1 MEATFILMAIL
12 IGVFALLNAIG
23 YIKRN
28 SERRITPAALAAM
41 AMIAIGIFL
50 GDIKMV
56 GYSMIGGGMILFIF
70 ELIREH
76 KKKHP
81 QH

>member
-12 IGVFALLNAIG
+12 IGVFALLTAIN

-28 SERRITPAALAAM
+28 SEKQITPAALAA
-41 AMIAIGIFL
+41 IALIGIGVLL
-50 GDIKMV
+50 GDIKMI
-56 GYSMIGGGMILFIF
+56 GYSMLGAGMILFVF
-70 ELIREH
+70 EMIKEY